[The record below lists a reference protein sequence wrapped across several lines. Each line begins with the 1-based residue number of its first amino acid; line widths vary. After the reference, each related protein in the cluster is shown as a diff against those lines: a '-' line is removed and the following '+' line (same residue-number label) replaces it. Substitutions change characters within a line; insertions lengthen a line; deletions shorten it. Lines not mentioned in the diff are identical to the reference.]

1 MDIKLDPGHYIVA
14 VSGGVDSVVLLHHL
28 VRHPEHKLT
37 VAHFDH
43 GIRDES
49 ADDELF
55 VRELA
60 RIYGLPYVYER
71 GRLGPGASESEA
83 REVRYDFL
91 HRARQ
96 AAAADAVLTAHHQ
109 DDVLETAV
117 HNIIR
122 GTGRRGLTSLK
133 STDIIKRP
141 LLHVSKA
148 DILEYALTHNLQWR
162 EDTSNQSDIYTR
174 NYIRHHLMPRLG
186 DQGRQKL
193 LNLIHEAALR
203 NAELDADIARNL
215 EQLSEEGKL
224 KRIPFISLNHAV
236 AREVMAAWLRQ
247 AGVPNIDAK
256 MLERLV
262 HAAKTFKPIKLV
274 HAGSNWGMEVGK
286 DFLALVRIE
295 R

>member
-1 MDIKLDPGHYIVA
+1 MNIELDPGRYIVA

-28 VRHPEHKLT
+28 VRMPGQKLT

-49 ADDELF
+49 ADDEVF

-60 RIYGLPYVYER
+60 RIYDLPYVYAR
-71 GRLGPGASESEA
+71 GKMSPESSESEA
-83 REVRYDFL
+83 RELRYDFL
-91 HRARQ
+91 HAARM
-96 AAAADAVLTAHHQ
+96 AADADAVLTAHHQ

-141 LLHVSKA
+141 LLSVSKA
-148 DILEYALTHNLQWR
+148 DILEYAIRHNLQWR
-162 EDTSNQSDIYTR
+162 EDASNQSDVYTR

-186 DQGRQKL
+186 NDGRQKL
-193 LNLIHEAALR
+193 LNLINDAALR
-203 NAELDADIARNL
+203 NSELDETITNNL
-215 EQLSEEGKL
+215 EQLSEDGKL
-224 KRIPFISLNHAV
+224 KRLPFIQLNHAV

-247 AGVPNIDAK
+247 GGIANIDAK

-262 HAAKTFKPIKLV
+262 HAAKTYKPVKLV
-274 HAGSNWGMEVGK
+274 HASGNRGMEVGK
-286 DFLALVRIE
+286 HYLALIRIE